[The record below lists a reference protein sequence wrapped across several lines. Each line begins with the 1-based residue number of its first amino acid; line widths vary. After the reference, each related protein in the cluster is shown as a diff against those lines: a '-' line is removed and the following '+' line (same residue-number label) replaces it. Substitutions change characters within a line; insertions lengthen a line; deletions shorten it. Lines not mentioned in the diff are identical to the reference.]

1 MYQSI
6 NVYDF
11 RDAFSRMGRQDQF
24 SYKALGWLF
33 DHMEEYED
41 QTGEK
46 VELDVI
52 ALCCD
57 YNEDKWLDVARN
69 YGIDISDCADDEEI
83 RDRILDHLND
93 ETLVVNYDDDVVLF
107 ACF

>member
-33 DHMEEYED
+33 DHLEDYEAE
-41 QTGEK
+41 TGEK

-57 YNEDKWLDVARN
+57 YNEMTWKELVESYNIDLSAVDPDDVQEFLSEW
-69 YGIDISDCADDEEI
+69 ICEQ
-83 RDRILDHLND
+83 
-93 ETLVVNYDDDVVLF
+93 TFVVNMDDDVVLF
-107 ACF
+107 QCF

>member
-1 MYQSI
+1 MFTRI
-6 NVYDF
+6 NVYQF
-11 RDAFSRMGRQDQF
+11 RDEFTLANRKDNF
-24 SYKALGWLF
+24 SYEALGWLF
-33 DHMEEYED
+33 DYLEQCEED
-41 QTGEK
+41 TGEPL
-46 VELDVI
+46 ELDVI